1 MDYKEKIKE
10 LVEKLHLNPGE
21 LASFPD
27 FCVCYTKRKELKI
40 HWNEGFYVGRYGTNI
55 TECDLNNPDDIKIA
69 NKYQFAWTMYP
80 TENDFKILLY
90 EKIMEYISAHKNTKP
105 LKYKYWNYEGT
116 VETEDDCKKALKYT
130 YRHITNRNLCKIDG
144 LKLNGN
150 VRGLY
155 GILTTERQA
164 RYVYNEGNER
174 LIISTCFNVFGTVN
188 SCLYGDIT
196 GVYGTIHPDL
206 TGDISGITGD
216 ITNIVGCCTGIKLN
230 IRDRIN
236 EKTDIKMLL
245 KNPLSGKRTLLSNE
259 DSKKSFDAYRK
270 LAHCT
275 LGLTD
280 EERFRIDVPHK
291 AKPPF
296 NIDKWGR
303 YYVEKDGSTWVY
315 SINPADIMF
324 LKEIGPLNSCFCI
337 TSQSAEGRWIS
348 AMRTLMALN
357 CTNPNLCCVF
367 QISNDEPTRRMRMFK
382 DLDFVWFKPLD
393 GGFIQY
399 NEKGEGRS
407 WSYRLIDVCGLFN
420 PLSNN
425 DSIERIHGHDGL
437 NKGHDRQKNMAYLE
451 LFLKEEHSWVE
462 PRKECY
468 EHPNKI
474 TNNNWDVCFDND
486 WNELS
491 RSGVCPNSESIK
503 AFIEEAK
510 KAKEIIDG
518 IEI

>member
-1 MDYKEKIKE
+1 MNYEEKIKE

-21 LASFPD
+21 IVAFPD
-27 FCVCYTKRKELKI
+27 FCVCYTKYKYLKI
-40 HWNEGFYVGRYGTNI
+40 QWNRWFYDKLFGTSINKI
-55 TECDLNNPDDIKIA
+55 DLNNPDDIKIA
-69 NKYQFAWTMYP
+69 HRYRYAWTMFP
-80 TENDFKILLY
+80 ADTDFKIPLY
-90 EKIMEYISAHKNTKP
+90 NKIMEYIETNKNKKP
-105 LKYKYWNYEGT
+105 LRYKYWNYEGALDT
-116 VETEDDCKKALKYT
+116 AEQYKKATKYT
-130 YRHITNRNLCKIDG
+130 YRRITNRNLCKIDG
-144 LKLNGN
+144 LKLNGD
-150 VRGLY
+150 VSGLY
-155 GILTTERQA
+155 GILMTCRHTTVDFETGDERFK
-164 RYVYNEGNER
+164 V
-174 LIISTCFNVFGTVN
+174 STSFDVFGTAN
-188 SCLYGDIT
+188 PWLYGDIT
-196 GVYGTIHPDL
+196 GIYGTIHPEL

-230 IRDRIN
+230 IKERVD

-275 LGLTD
+275 LGLT
-280 EERFRIDVPHK
+280 EGERFRIDVPCK

-296 NIDKWGR
+296 AIDKWGR
-303 YYVEKDGSTWVY
+303 YYVERDGSTWVY

-337 TSQSAEGRWIS
+337 TSQSAEGRWNS
-348 AMRTLMALN
+348 AMRSLMALN

-367 QISNDEPTRRMRMFK
+367 RISSDEPTRRMRMFK
-382 DLDFVWFKPLD
+382 DLDFVWFKPLA

-399 NEKGEGRS
+399 NDKGEGRS
-407 WSYRLIDVCGLFN
+407 WSYDVIDVCGLFK
-420 PLSNN
+420 SVSDNN
-425 DSIERIHGHDGL
+425 SIERIHGHDGW
-437 NKGHDRQKNMAYLE
+437 NKGHDRQKKMAYLE

-468 EHPNKI
+468 KHPNKI

-491 RSGVCPNSESIK
+491 RSGGCPGDESIK